1 MRKSK
6 PMSVYSYKQHTINI
20 YYDENPENNPR
31 KHDNLGTI
39 LYSSNKILYS
49 NHKAY
54 RELCSG
60 GDKAADWAE
69 IEEMQKSDN
78 CSCLPVYGAVTMNGI
93 VLSTNPIGGFSES
106 GKCGIIH
113 STKRNLDL
121 MKGSYHSFHK
131 DSKSLLSS
139 FSDYDW
145 AISVFKKEIRV
156 FSDFLEGRVYGYEI
170 ENTSGEV
177 LDSCWGYIGVDIKE
191 IYYEAKEIID
201 KCYSENEEPI
211 EQFY

>member
-6 PMSVYSYKQHTINI
+6 PMSVYSYKQHAINI
-20 YYDENPENNPR
+20 YYDNNPENNPR
-31 KHDNLGTI
+31 EHDNLGA
-39 LYSSNKILYS
+39 ILYS
-49 NHKAY
+49 NNKEY
-54 RELCSG
+54 QELCNW
-60 GDKAADWAE
+60 GDGVADWDD
-69 IEEMQKSDN
+69 IEELEKSDS
-78 CSCLPVYGAVTMNGI
+78 CVCLPVYAAVTVSGI
-93 VLSTNPIGGFSES
+93 VLSTNPIGGFCES

-113 STKRNLDL
+113 NTKHNLGL
-121 MKGSYHSFHK
+121 MKGSFNSFHK